1 MRSPGFSVMGTT
13 MALGCS
19 GRKLSPDSS
28 ARSRA
33 WTLASRTASLPHAL
47 VRKRSRSSAGVMSS
61 ACSKISFSRLD
72 GSAMAIMQI
81 VPVIQQCDAPDG
93 FGPKTS
99 ESFLQFLIKPGA
111 GVGPDSLGRAFGNF
125 QQPRRLD
132 IRQTG
137 KETQLDQLGAEWIT
151 RRQFLQRLVHRQQ
164 MAVVAQDRNVE
175 SGHVNALQFAAVFD
189 ALFAPGVFDEDAPHR
204 LGCCGEEMTAA
215 VPLLVCPAGETQ
227 PRVMHQRRRLQGL
240 AWSFVG
246 HLVRGKFAQF
256 LIDEGEQF
264 LCCFGIALLNGVENA
279 SDFAHALEPKRS
291 TGIAEAERL
300 GVMTVRSAG
309 AIPLH
314 NSPRERCYGTISL
327 EALFCMGSHFLLTP
341 SYPAK
346 KIEAV

>member
-1 MRSPGFSVMGTT
+1 MRSPGFSVMATT
-13 MALGCS
+13 VALGCS

-47 VRKRSRSSAGVMSS
+47 VRKRSRSSVGVMSS

-72 GSAMAIMQI
+72 WSAMAIMQI
-81 VPVIQQCDAPDG
+81 VSLIQQCDAPDG

-111 GVGPDSLGRAFGNF
+111 GVRPGAFGGAFGNS

-137 KETQLDQLGAEWIT
+137 KETQLDQLRAERIT

-164 MAVVAQDRNVE
+164 MPVVAQDRNVE

-189 ALFAPGVFDEDAPHR
+189 APLAPGVFDEDAPHR
-204 LGCCGEEMTAA
+204 LGCCGEEMAA
-215 VPLLVCPAGETQ
+215 AIPLLVCPAGETQ
-227 PRVMHQRRRLQGL
+227 PRLMHQRRRLQGL
-240 AWSFVG
+240 AWPFVG
-246 HLVRGKFAQF
+246 HLVRRELAQF

-264 LCCFGIALLNGVENA
+264 LCRFGIALLNRVENA
-279 SDFAHALEPKRS
+279 SDIAHGYRS
-291 TGIAEAERL
+291 SRT
-300 GVMTVRSAG
+300 
-309 AIPLH
+309 
-314 NSPRERCYGTISL
+314 
-327 EALFCMGSHFLLTP
+327 
-341 SYPAK
+341 
-346 KIEAV
+346 